1 MAQRPEPLL
10 GSLRGALSNHKVG
23 GREPFAEGRRSR
35 RKMEVYTVTNIT
47 TYLRELLDTDPHL
60 ADIWVSGEVSNLT
73 RSTAGHLYF
82 TLKDADSQL
91 RCVFFRGATLQRDLA
106 SMVESGTQVV
116 AHGRISLYEVRGDLQ
131 FYVDFVQP
139 QGVGILAMEF
149 ERLKARLQQE
159 GLFEQSRK
167 RPLPQF
173 PERIGV
179 VTSPTGAVF
188 HDICAI
194 LARRWPLAEIVL
206 APSAVQG
213 PEAVRGIVAGI
224 AALNDQPDMD
234 VIIIARGG
242 GSMEELWAFN
252 EEAVARAIYASH
264 APIVS
269 AVGHETDV
277 TIADYVADVR
287 APTPSTAAE
296 LVAPDRRAIT
306 TTINGRRAA
315 LSAAIRLCLDEG
327 AGCLRGALGRM
338 EHCAPPIDRDR
349 QRVDDVLRVA
359 GTLVDAAVARSR
371 EHVGGFLLQLRPL
384 HPQATLARG
393 YAIVEKGGI
402 AVRRVRDV
410 KSGDAL
416 DVRVSDGAFPARAE
430 SRTSARQRKARPA
443 PETQATMF
451 SESDQG

>member
-1 MAQRPEPLL
+1 
-10 GSLRGALSNHKVG
+10 
-23 GREPFAEGRRSR
+23 
-35 RKMEVYTVTNIT
+35 MEVYTVSSIT
-47 TYLRELLDTDPHL
+47 TYLRELLETDSHL

-82 TLKDADSQL
+82 TLKDSQSQL

-106 SMVESGTQVV
+106 SMVESGAQVV

-139 QGVGILAMEF
+139 EGLGVLAMEF
-149 ERLKARLQQE
+149 ERLKARLEQE

-167 RPLPQF
+167 RRVPPF

-213 PEAVRGIVAGI
+213 SEAVRGIVAGI
-224 AALNDQPDMD
+224 AALNDEPDMD
-234 VIIIARGG
+234 AIIVARGG
-242 GSMEELWAFN
+242 GSLEELWAFN

-269 AVGHETDV
+269 AVGHETDY

-296 LVAPDRRAIT
+296 IVAPDRRMIA
-306 TTINGRRAA
+306 TTIVGRRAA
-315 LSAAIRLCLDEG
+315 LSAAMRLCLDEG
-327 AGCLRGALGRM
+327 TSCLRGALGRM

-349 QRVDDVLRVA
+349 QRVDDALRVA
-359 GTLVDAAVARSR
+359 GAMVDTALARSR
-371 EHVGGFLLQLRPL
+371 EQVRGFSLQLRSL

-393 YAIVEKGGI
+393 YALVEKEGM
-402 AVRRVRDV
+402 AVRSVRDV
-410 KSGDAL
+410 KPGDAL
-416 DVRVSDGAFPARAE
+416 DVRVTDGAFPARVESKPSGRRRKPQPAE
-430 SRTSARQRKARPA
+430 DK
-443 PETQATMF
+443 QAQLF
-451 SESDQG
+451 PPGEL

>member
-1 MAQRPEPLL
+1 
-10 GSLRGALSNHKVG
+10 
-23 GREPFAEGRRSR
+23 
-35 RKMEVYTVTNIT
+35 MEIYSVSSIT
-47 TYLRELLDTDPHL
+47 TYLRELLETDPHL
-60 ADIWVSGEVSNLT
+60 TDIWVSGEVSNLT

-106 SMVESGTQVV
+106 SMVESGAQVV
-116 AHGRISLYEVRGDLQ
+116 AHGRVSLYEVRGDLQ

-139 QGVGILAMEF
+139 EGVGVLAMEF
-149 ERLKARLQQE
+149 ERLKTRLEQE
-159 GLFEQSRK
+159 GLFEQTRK
-167 RPLPQF
+167 RRLPPF
-173 PERIGV
+173 PQRIGV

-188 HDICAI
+188 HDICVI

-213 PEAVRGIVAGI
+213 VEAVRGIVAGI
-224 AALNDQPDMD
+224 AALNDEPDMD
-234 VIIIARGG
+234 VIIVARGG

-264 APIVS
+264 APVVS

-296 LVAPDRRAIT
+296 LVAPDRHGVLNALDT
-306 TTINGRRAA
+306 RRTA
-315 LSAAIRLCLDEG
+315 LSTAVRLCLDENV
-327 AGCLRGALGRM
+327 GCIRGALSRM
-338 EHCAPPIDRDR
+338 ERCGPSIDRER
-349 QRVDDVLRVA
+349 QRVDDALRIA
-359 GTLVDAAVARSR
+359 GALVDTATARSR
-371 EHVGGFLLQLRPL
+371 EHIGGFLLQLRSL

-393 YAIVEKGGI
+393 YALVEKDGV

-416 DVRVSDGAFPARAE
+416 DVRVSDGSFPARAE
-430 SRTSARQRKARPA
+430 SKRSARRRKAQPSL
-443 PETQATMF
+443 ETQPALF
-451 SESDQG
+451 ESGKD

>member
-1 MAQRPEPLL
+1 M
-10 GSLRGALSNHKVG
+10 H
-23 GREPFAEGRRSR
+23 
-35 RKMEVYTVTNIT
+35 VYTVTNIT
-47 TYLRELLDTDPHL
+47 TYLRELLETDPHL

-91 RCVFFRGATLQRDLA
+91 RCVFFRGATLQSDLA
-106 SMVESGTQVV
+106 SMVESGAQVV

-139 QGVGILAMEF
+139 EGVGVLAMEF

-167 RPLPQF
+167 RALPQF

-213 PEAVRGIVAGI
+213 IEAVRGIVAGI
-224 AALNDQPDMD
+224 AALNDEPDMD
-234 VIIIARGG
+234 AIIVARGG

-264 APIVS
+264 APVVS
-269 AVGHETDV
+269 AVGHETDY

-296 LVAPDRRAIT
+296 LVAPDRRAVAIAIDT
-306 TTINGRRAA
+306 RRTA
-315 LSAAIRLCLDEG
+315 LSTAVRLCLDESV
-327 AGCLRGALGRM
+327 GCLRGALGRM

-359 GTLVDAAVARSR
+359 GTLVDAAIARSR
-371 EHVGGFLLQLRPL
+371 EHVGGFLLQLRSL

-393 YAIVEKGGI
+393 YALVEKDGV
-402 AVRRVRDV
+402 AVRSVRDV

-416 DVRVSDGAFPARAE
+416 DVRVSDGAFPARVDGKANVRRRK
-430 SRTSARQRKARPA
+430 SRPSQ
-443 PETQATMF
+443 ETQATLF
-451 SESDQG
+451 SDSA

>member
-1 MAQRPEPLL
+1 
-10 GSLRGALSNHKVG
+10 
-23 GREPFAEGRRSR
+23 
-35 RKMEVYTVTNIT
+35 MEVYTVSNIT
-47 TYLRELLDTDPHL
+47 TYLRELLETDPHL

-82 TLKDADSQL
+82 TLKDADAQL

-106 SMVESGTQVV
+106 SMVESGAQVV

-139 QGVGILAMEF
+139 EGLGVLAMEF
-149 ERLKARLQQE
+149 ERLKARLEQE

-213 PEAVRGIVAGI
+213 IEAVRGIVAGI
-224 AALNDQPDMD
+224 AALNDEPDMD
-234 VIIIARGG
+234 VIIVARGG

-264 APIVS
+264 APVVS
-269 AVGHETDV
+269 AIGHETDV

-296 LVAPDRRAIT
+296 LVAPDRRAVAVDIET
-306 TTINGRRAA
+306 QRTA
-315 LSAAIRLCLDEG
+315 LSTAVRLCLDEG
-327 AGCLRGALGRM
+327 VGCLRGALGRM
-338 EHCAPPIDRDR
+338 EHCAPPIDPDR

-371 EHVGGFLLQLRPL
+371 ERVGGFLLQMRSL

-393 YAIVEKGGI
+393 YAIVEKDGV

-416 DVRVSDGAFPARAE
+416 DVRVSDGAFPARVEAKNGAKRRR
-430 SRTSARQRKARPA
+430 SRPSREAQPTLFDPGGEQR
-443 PETQATMF
+443 
-451 SESDQG
+451 

>member
-1 MAQRPEPLL
+1 MQ
-10 GSLRGALSNHKVG
+10 
-23 GREPFAEGRRSR
+23 
-35 RKMEVYTVTNIT
+35 VYSVSNIT
-47 TYLRELLDTDPHL
+47 TYLRELLETDAHL

-91 RCVFFRGATLQRDLA
+91 RCVFFRGATIQRDLA
-106 SMVESGTQVV
+106 SIVESSAQVV
-116 AHGRISLYEVRGDLQ
+116 AHGRVSLYEVRGELQ

-139 QGVGILAMEF
+139 EGVGELAMEF
-149 ERLKARLQQE
+149 ERLKARLEQE

-167 RPLPQF
+167 RPLRPF

-194 LARRWPLAEIVL
+194 LARRWPRAEIVL

-213 PEAVRGIVAGI
+213 IEAVRGIVAGI
-224 AALNDQPDMD
+224 AALNAEPNMD
-234 VIIIARGG
+234 VIIVARGG
-242 GSMEELWAFN
+242 GSLEELWAFN

-264 APIVS
+264 APVVS
-269 AVGHETDV
+269 AVGHETDY

-306 TTINGRRAA
+306 AGLEAYRTS
-315 LSAAIRLCLDEG
+315 LSTAMRFRLDDDV
-327 AGCLRGALGRM
+327 GCLRGATGRM
-338 EHCAPPIDRDR
+338 EHCVPSVDRER
-349 QRVDDVLRVA
+349 QRVDDALRVTGA
-359 GTLVDAAVARSR
+359 LVDAALGRSR
-371 EHVGGFLLQLRPL
+371 EHVNGFLLQLRSL
-384 HPQATLARG
+384 HPRATLARG
-393 YAIVEKGGI
+393 YALVERDGKV
-402 AVRRVRDV
+402 VRSVRDV

-416 DVRVSDGAFPARAE
+416 DVRVSDGAFPAEVRA
-430 SRTSARQRKARPA
+430 TSKPRRRKARPSQDLQQA
-443 PETQATMF
+443 LFDSDEPEIQA
-451 SESDQG
+451 

>member
-1 MAQRPEPLL
+1 
-10 GSLRGALSNHKVG
+10 
-23 GREPFAEGRRSR
+23 
-35 RKMEVYTVTNIT
+35 MEVYTVSSIT
-47 TYLRELLDTDPHL
+47 TYLRELLETDPHL

-82 TLKDADSQL
+82 TLKDSDSQL

-106 SMVESGTQVV
+106 SMVESGAQVV

-139 QGVGILAMEF
+139 EGVGVLAMEF
-149 ERLKARLQQE
+149 ERLKARLEQE

-173 PERIGV
+173 PQRIGV

-188 HDICAI
+188 HDICSI

-224 AALNDQPDMD
+224 AALNDEPDMD
-234 VIIIARGG
+234 VIIVARGG
-242 GSMEELWAFN
+242 GSLEELWAFN

-264 APIVS
+264 APVVS
-269 AVGHETDV
+269 AVGHETDY

-296 LVAPDRRAIT
+296 LVAPDRRAIA
-306 TTINGRRAA
+306 TTIVGRRAA
-315 LSAAIRLCLDEG
+315 LSDRRAPLPRRRRRLP
-327 AGCLRGALGRM
+327 ARRSRPHGALR
-338 EHCAPPIDRDR
+338 
-349 QRVDDVLRVA
+349 
-359 GTLVDAAVARSR
+359 AA
-371 EHVGGFLLQLRPL
+371 H
-384 HPQATLARG
+384 
-393 YAIVEKGGI
+393 
-402 AVRRVRDV
+402 
-410 KSGDAL
+410 
-416 DVRVSDGAFPARAE
+416 
-430 SRTSARQRKARPA
+430 
-443 PETQATMF
+443 
-451 SESDQG
+451 

>member
-1 MAQRPEPLL
+1 
-10 GSLRGALSNHKVG
+10 
-23 GREPFAEGRRSR
+23 
-35 RKMEVYTVTNIT
+35 MEVYSVSRIT
-47 TYLRELLDTDPHL
+47 TYLRELLETDPHL
-60 ADIWVSGEVSNLT
+60 GDIWVSGEVSNLT

-91 RCVFFRGATLQRDLA
+91 RCVFFRGATLQPDLA
-106 SMVESGTQVV
+106 SMVESGAQVV

-139 QGVGILAMEF
+139 EGVGELAMEF
-149 ERLKARLQQE
+149 ERLKARLEQE

-167 RPLPQF
+167 RPLPPF

-206 APSAVQG
+206 APSGVQG
-213 PEAVRGIVAGI
+213 IEAVRGIVAGI
-224 AALNDQPDMD
+224 AALNDAPGMD
-234 VIIIARGG
+234 VIIVARGG

-264 APIVS
+264 APVVS
-269 AVGHETDV
+269 AVGHETDY

-296 LVAPDRRAIT
+296 LVAPDRRTVA
-306 TTINGRRAA
+306 TTIVARRAA
-315 LSAAIRLCLDEG
+315 LSTAVRLCLDEG
-327 AGCLRGALGRM
+327 VGCLRGALGRM

-349 QRVDDVLRVA
+349 QRVDDALRVA
-359 GTLVDAAVARSR
+359 GALVDTALAHSR
-371 EHVGGFLLQLRPL
+371 EHVGGFLLQLRSL

-393 YAIVEKGGI
+393 YALVEKDGV
-402 AVRRVRDV
+402 AVRSVRDV
-410 KSGDAL
+410 KSGDAI

-430 SRTSARQRKARPA
+430 QKTSVRRRKKPSQQSQ
-443 PETQATMF
+443 PPLFT
-451 SESDQG
+451 SDGA

>member
-1 MAQRPEPLL
+1 MQ
-10 GSLRGALSNHKVG
+10 
-23 GREPFAEGRRSR
+23 
-35 RKMEVYTVTNIT
+35 VYSVSSIT
-47 TYLRELLDTDPHL
+47 TYLRELLETDAHL
-60 ADIWVSGEVSNLT
+60 TDIWVGGEVSNLT

-82 TLKDADSQL
+82 TLKDSESQL

-106 SMVESGTQVV
+106 SMVESGAQVV

-139 QGVGILAMEF
+139 EGVGVLAMEF
-149 ERLKARLQQE
+149 ERLKARLAQE

-167 RPLPQF
+167 RPLPPF
-173 PERIGV
+173 PARIGV

-188 HDICAI
+188 HDICAT

-213 PEAVRGIVAGI
+213 VEAARGIVGGI
-224 AALNDQPDMD
+224 AALNDEPTMD
-234 VIIIARGG
+234 VIIVARGG

-264 APIVS
+264 APVVS
-269 AVGHETDV
+269 AVGHETDY

-296 LVAPDRRAIT
+296 LVAPDRRAVAVSLDT
-306 TTINGRRAA
+306 RRTSLSTAVRISIDDGAA
-315 LSAAIRLCLDEG
+315 
-327 AGCLRGALGRM
+327 CLRDALGRM

-349 QRVDDVLRVA
+349 QRVDDALRVA
-359 GTLVDAAVARSR
+359 GAMIDTAMARSR
-371 EHVGGFLLQLRPL
+371 EHIGGFLLQLRSL

-393 YAIVEKGGI
+393 YALVEKDGV
-402 AVRRVRDV
+402 AVRSVRDV
-410 KSGDAL
+410 KAGDAL

-430 SRTSARQRKARPA
+430 PRTGAKRRRSPPPRESQPA
-443 PETQATMF
+443 LFETNGTGA
-451 SESDQG
+451 DD

>member
-1 MAQRPEPLL
+1 MQ
-10 GSLRGALSNHKVG
+10 
-23 GREPFAEGRRSR
+23 
-35 RKMEVYTVTNIT
+35 VYSVSSIT
-47 TYLRELLDTDPHL
+47 TYLRELLETDAHL
-60 ADIWVSGEVSNLT
+60 TDLWVGGEVSNLT

-82 TLKDADSQL
+82 TLKDSESQL

-106 SMVESGTQVV
+106 SMVESGAQVV

-139 QGVGILAMEF
+139 EGVGVLAMEF
-149 ERLKARLQQE
+149 ERLKARLEQE

-167 RPLPQF
+167 RPLPPF
-173 PERIGV
+173 PARIGV

-213 PEAVRGIVAGI
+213 VEAVRGIVAGI
-224 AALNDQPDMD
+224 AALNDEPDMD
-234 VIIIARGG
+234 VIIVARGG

-252 EEAVARAIYASH
+252 EEAVAHAIYASH
-264 APIVS
+264 APVVS
-269 AVGHETDV
+269 AVGHETDY

-296 LVAPDRRAIT
+296 LVAPDRRAVA
-306 TTINGRRAA
+306 TTIVGRRAA
-315 LSAAIRLCLDEG
+315 LSAAVRISVDDG
-327 AGCLRGALGRM
+327 AACLRGALGRM
-338 EHCAPPIDRDR
+338 DHCAPPIDRDR
-349 QRVDDVLRVA
+349 QRVDDALRVA
-359 GTLVDAAVARSR
+359 GVLVDTALARNR
-371 EHVGGFLLQLRPL
+371 EHIGGFLLQLRSL

-393 YAIVEKGGI
+393 YALVEKDGV
-402 AVRRVRDV
+402 AVRSVREV

-416 DVRVSDGAFPARAE
+416 DVRVSDGAFPARVEAKPGT
-430 SRTSARQRKARPA
+430 RRRKARPSQVA
-443 PETQATMF
+443 QPALFETVHEEA
-451 SESDQG
+451 

>member
-1 MAQRPEPLL
+1 
-10 GSLRGALSNHKVG
+10 
-23 GREPFAEGRRSR
+23 
-35 RKMEVYTVTNIT
+35 MEVYSVSRIT
-47 TYLRELLDTDPHL
+47 TYLRELLETDPHL

-106 SMVESGTQVV
+106 SIVESRAQVV

-139 QGVGILAMEF
+139 EGVGELAMEF
-149 ERLKARLQQE
+149 ERLKARLEQD
-159 GLFEQSRK
+159 GLFEQTRK
-167 RPLPQF
+167 RRVPPF

-213 PEAVRGIVAGI
+213 TEAVRGIVAGI
-224 AALNDQPDMD
+224 AALNDEPDMD
-234 VIIIARGG
+234 VIIVARGG

-264 APIVS
+264 APVVS
-269 AVGHETDV
+269 AVGHETDY

-296 LVAPDRRAIT
+296 LVAPDRRTVA
-306 TTINGRRAA
+306 TTIVARRAA
-315 LSAAIRLCLDEG
+315 LSTAVRLCLDEG
-327 AGCLRGALGRM
+327 VACLRGALGRM

-349 QRVDDVLRVA
+349 QRVDDVLRLA
-359 GTLVDAAVARSR
+359 GTMIDAAFARSR
-371 EHVGGFLLQLRPL
+371 EHVGGFLLQLRSL

-393 YAIVEKGGI
+393 YALVEKDGS
-402 AVRRVRDV
+402 AVRSVREV

-416 DVRVSDGAFPARAE
+416 DVRVSDGAFPARVE
-430 SRTSARQRKARPA
+430 PKSSARRRGSRPSQ
-443 PETQATMF
+443 ETQPPLFT
-451 SESDQG
+451 SDGA

>member
-1 MAQRPEPLL
+1 MQ
-10 GSLRGALSNHKVG
+10 
-23 GREPFAEGRRSR
+23 
-35 RKMEVYTVTNIT
+35 VYSVSSIT
-47 TYLRELLDTDPHL
+47 TYLRELLETDPHL

-91 RCVFFRGATLQRDLA
+91 RCVFFRGTTLQRDLT
-106 SMVESGTQVV
+106 SMVDSGAQVV
-116 AHGRISLYEVRGDLQ
+116 AHGRVSLYEVRGDLQ

-139 QGVGILAMEF
+139 EGVGVLAMEF
-149 ERLKARLQQE
+149 ERLKARLEQE

-188 HDICAI
+188 HDICSI

-213 PEAVRGIVAGI
+213 TEAASGIVAGI
-224 AALNDQPDMD
+224 AALNDEPDTD
-234 VIIIARGG
+234 VIIVARGG

-252 EEAVARAIYASH
+252 EEAVAHAIYASRV
-264 APIVS
+264 PIVS
-269 AVGHETDV
+269 AVGHETDY

-296 LVAPDRRAIT
+296 LVAPDRRNVLVEIET
-306 TTINGRRAA
+306 RRVGLFTAV
-315 LSAAIRLCLDEG
+315 RVCLDEG
-327 AGCLRGALGRM
+327 VGCLRGALRRM
-338 EHCAPPIDRDR
+338 EHCAPSIDRDR
-349 QRVDDVLRVA
+349 QQVDDVLRSA
-359 GTLVDAAVARSR
+359 GMAVEAAIARSR
-371 EHVGGFLLQLRPL
+371 ERVGGCLLQLRSL

-393 YAIVEKGGI
+393 YALVEKEGV
-402 AVRRVRDV
+402 AVRSVRDV
-410 KSGDAL
+410 KSGDAI
-416 DVRVSDGAFPARAE
+416 DVRVSDGGFPARVE
-430 SRTSARQRKARPA
+430 SKSGPKRPRPGGSRGNQPA
-443 PETQATMF
+443 LF
-451 SESDQG
+451 ESDSA

>member
-1 MAQRPEPLL
+1 
-10 GSLRGALSNHKVG
+10 
-23 GREPFAEGRRSR
+23 
-35 RKMEVYTVTNIT
+35 MEVYSVSRIT
-47 TYLRELLDTDPHL
+47 TYLRELLETDPHL
-60 ADIWVSGEVSNLT
+60 TDIWVSGEVSNLT

-106 SMVESGTQVV
+106 SIVESRAQVV

-139 QGVGILAMEF
+139 EGVGELAMEF
-149 ERLKARLQQE
+149 ERLKARLEQD
-159 GLFEQSRK
+159 GLFEQTRK
-167 RPLPQF
+167 RRVPPF

-213 PEAVRGIVAGI
+213 TEAVRGIVAGI
-224 AALNDQPDMD
+224 AALNDEPDMD
-234 VIIIARGG
+234 VIIVARGG

-264 APIVS
+264 APVVS
-269 AVGHETDV
+269 AVGHETDY

-296 LVAPDRRAIT
+296 LVVPDRRIVA
-306 TTINGRRAA
+306 TTIVARRAA
-315 LSAAIRLCLDEG
+315 LSTAVRLCLDEG
-327 AGCLRGALGRM
+327 VGCLRGALGRM

-349 QRVDDVLRVA
+349 QRVDDVLRLA
-359 GTLVDAAVARSR
+359 GAMVDAAFARSR
-371 EHVGGFLLQLRPL
+371 EHVGGFLLQLRSL

-393 YAIVEKGGI
+393 YALVEKDGV
-402 AVRRVRDV
+402 AVRSVRDV

-416 DVRVSDGAFPARAE
+416 DVRVSDGAFPARVETKTGVRRRRPRPPRE
-430 SRTSARQRKARPA
+430 SQPPLFTSDGA
-443 PETQATMF
+443 
-451 SESDQG
+451 

>member
-1 MAQRPEPLL
+1 
-10 GSLRGALSNHKVG
+10 
-23 GREPFAEGRRSR
+23 
-35 RKMEVYTVTNIT
+35 MEVYSVSRIT
-47 TYLRELLDTDPHL
+47 TYLRELLETDPHL

-82 TLKDADSQL
+82 TLKDSESQL

-106 SMVESGTQVV
+106 SMVESGAQVV

-139 QGVGILAMEF
+139 EGVGELAMEF
-149 ERLKARLQQE
+149 ERLKARLEQE

-167 RPLPQF
+167 RPLPPF

-213 PEAVRGIVAGI
+213 IEAVRGIVAGI
-224 AALNDQPDMD
+224 AALNEEPDMD
-234 VIIIARGG
+234 VIIVARGG

-264 APIVS
+264 APFVS
-269 AVGHETDV
+269 AVGHETDY

-296 LVAPDRRAIT
+296 LVAPDRRTVA
-306 TTINGRRAA
+306 TTIVARRAA
-315 LSAAIRLCLDEG
+315 LSTAARLCLDEG
-327 AGCLRGALGRM
+327 VGCLRGALGRM

-349 QRVDDVLRVA
+349 QRVDDVLRLA
-359 GTLVDAAVARSR
+359 GTMIDAAFARSR
-371 EHVGGFLLQLRPL
+371 EHVGGFRLQLRSL

-393 YAIVEKGGI
+393 YALVEKDGV

-416 DVRVSDGAFPARAE
+416 DVRVSDGGFAARVE
-430 SRTSARQRKARPA
+430 PKSSARRRGSRPSQ
-443 PETQATMF
+443 ETQPPLFT
-451 SESDQG
+451 SDGA

>member
-1 MAQRPEPLL
+1 
-10 GSLRGALSNHKVG
+10 
-23 GREPFAEGRRSR
+23 
-35 RKMEVYTVTNIT
+35 MEVYSVIRIT
-47 TYLRELLDTDPHL
+47 TYLRELLETDPHL
-60 ADIWVSGEVSNLT
+60 TDIWVSGEVSNLT

-106 SMVESGTQVV
+106 SIVESRAQVV

-139 QGVGILAMEF
+139 EGVGELAMEF
-149 ERLKARLQQE
+149 ERLKARLEQD
-159 GLFEQSRK
+159 GLFEQTRK
-167 RPLPQF
+167 RRVPPF

-213 PEAVRGIVAGI
+213 TEAVRGIVAGI
-224 AALNDQPDMD
+224 AALNDEPDMD
-234 VIIIARGG
+234 VIIVARGG

-264 APIVS
+264 APVVS
-269 AVGHETDV
+269 AVGHETDY

-296 LVAPDRRAIT
+296 LVVPDRRIVA
-306 TTINGRRAA
+306 TTIVARRAA
-315 LSAAIRLCLDEG
+315 LSTAVRLCLDEG
-327 AGCLRGALGRM
+327 VGCLRGALGRM

-349 QRVDDVLRVA
+349 QRVDDVLRLA
-359 GTLVDAAVARSR
+359 GAMVDAAFARSR
-371 EHVGGFLLQLRPL
+371 EHVGGFLLQLRSL

-393 YAIVEKGGI
+393 YALVEKDGV
-402 AVRRVRDV
+402 AVRSVRDV

-416 DVRVSDGAFPARAE
+416 DVRVSDGAFPARVETKTGVRRRRPRPPRE
-430 SRTSARQRKARPA
+430 SQPPLFTSDGA
-443 PETQATMF
+443 
-451 SESDQG
+451 

>member
-1 MAQRPEPLL
+1 
-10 GSLRGALSNHKVG
+10 
-23 GREPFAEGRRSR
+23 
-35 RKMEVYTVTNIT
+35 MEVYSVSRIT
-47 TYLRELLDTDPHL
+47 TYLRELLETDAHL

-82 TLKDADSQL
+82 TLKDSESQL

-106 SMVESGTQVV
+106 SMVESGAQVV
-116 AHGRISLYEVRGDLQ
+116 AHGRISLYEVRGELQ

-139 QGVGILAMEF
+139 EGVGALAMEF
-149 ERLKARLQQE
+149 ERLKARLEQE

-179 VTSPTGAVF
+179 VTSPTGAVL
-188 HDICAI
+188 HDICSI

-213 PEAVRGIVAGI
+213 IEAVRGIVAGI
-224 AALNDQPDMD
+224 AALNDEPDMD
-234 VIIIARGG
+234 VIIVARGG

-264 APIVS
+264 APVVS

-296 LVAPDRRAIT
+296 LVAPDRRAVAIDIDT
-306 TTINGRRAA
+306 RRTA
-315 LSAAIRLCLDEG
+315 LSATVRLSVDDG
-327 AGCLRGALGRM
+327 AACLRGALGRM

-359 GTLVDAAVARSR
+359 GTMVDAAFARSR
-371 EHVGGFLLQLRPL
+371 EHVGGFLLQLRSL

-393 YAIVEKGGI
+393 YALVEKDGV

-416 DVRVSDGAFPARAE
+416 DVRVSDGAFPARVE
-430 SRTSARQRKARPA
+430 GKTVRRRPGRPSREQSQPTL
-443 PETQATMF
+443 F
-451 SESDQG
+451 DSDGH

>member
-1 MAQRPEPLL
+1 MQ
-10 GSLRGALSNHKVG
+10 
-23 GREPFAEGRRSR
+23 
-35 RKMEVYTVTNIT
+35 VYTVSSIT
-47 TYLRELLDTDPHL
+47 TYLRELLETDPHL

-82 TLKDADSQL
+82 TLKDSESQL
-91 RCVFFRGATLQRDLA
+91 RCVFVRGATRQRDLA
-106 SMVESGTQVV
+106 SMVESGAQVV

-139 QGVGILAMEF
+139 EGLGVLAMEF
-149 ERLKARLQQE
+149 ERLKARLEQE

-167 RPLPQF
+167 RPLPPF

-188 HDICAI
+188 HDISVI

-224 AALNDQPDMD
+224 AALNDEPDMD
-234 VIIIARGG
+234 AIIVARGG
-242 GSMEELWAFN
+242 GSLEELWAFN

-264 APIVS
+264 APVVS

-296 LVAPDRRAIT
+296 LVAPDRRSVAIAIDT
-306 TTINGRRAA
+306 RGTA
-315 LSAAIRLCLDEG
+315 LSTSVRLCLDES

-349 QRVDDVLRVA
+349 QRVDDVLRLA
-359 GTLVDAAVARSR
+359 GTMVDTAIARSR
-371 EHVGGFLLQLRPL
+371 ERVGGFLLQLRSL

-393 YAIVEKGGI
+393 YAIVEKGGV
-402 AVRRVRDV
+402 AVRRLRDV

-416 DVRVSDGAFPARAE
+416 DVRVSDGAFPARVE
-430 SRTSARQRKARPA
+430 SKPGARRRKSRPSQDVQ
-443 PETQATMF
+443 PSLF
-451 SESDQG
+451 DSNGR

>member
-1 MAQRPEPLL
+1 
-10 GSLRGALSNHKVG
+10 
-23 GREPFAEGRRSR
+23 
-35 RKMEVYTVTNIT
+35 MEVYSVIRIT
-47 TYLRELLDTDPHL
+47 TYLRELLETDPHL

-82 TLKDADSQL
+82 TLKDSESQL

-106 SMVESGTQVV
+106 SMVESGAQVV

-139 QGVGILAMEF
+139 EGVGVLAMEF
-149 ERLKARLQQE
+149 ERLKARLEQE

-167 RPLPQF
+167 RPLPPF

-213 PEAVRGIVAGI
+213 TEAVRGIVAGI
-224 AALNDQPDMD
+224 AALNDEPDMD
-234 VIIIARGG
+234 VIIVARGG

-264 APIVS
+264 APVVS
-269 AVGHETDV
+269 AVGHETDY

-296 LVAPDRRAIT
+296 LVAPDRRTVA
-306 TTINGRRAA
+306 TTIVARRAA
-315 LSAAIRLCLDEG
+315 LSTAVRLCLDEG
-327 AGCLRGALGRM
+327 VACLRGALGRM

-349 QRVDDVLRVA
+349 QRVDDVLRLA
-359 GTLVDAAVARSR
+359 GTMIDAAFARSR
-371 EHVGGFLLQLRPL
+371 EHVGGFLLQLRSL

-393 YAIVEKGGI
+393 YALVEKGGV
-402 AVRRVRDV
+402 AVRSVRDV

-416 DVRVSDGAFPARAE
+416 DVRVSDGAFPARVETKTGVRRRRPRPPRE
-430 SRTSARQRKARPA
+430 SQPPLFTSDGA
-443 PETQATMF
+443 
-451 SESDQG
+451 